1 MGTGDWGPEDRDSI
15 APAAAREPPLP
26 VSPFPFA
33 RTFSAMRESVFVRR
47 HAPDWEAFEDRLG
60 EAGEADA
67 DALADGYVRLGD
79 DLAYA
84 QTFFAGSATTAYLND
99 LQAEAHRRLYRNRRE
114 ERGRLARF
122 WTHEVPQA
130 AYDSRRALGLA
141 LLLFLGAIALGAVSA
156 AGDDRFARLVL
167 GDGYVSM
174 TEANIEAGDPLAV
187 YKDAQPLQMSVG
199 IALNNVLVS
208 FFAFVGV
215 LNVGGAVLPGFALG
229 SAQALFNNGVMVGV
243 FTHLFASRGL
253 GGTFAR
259 VVFIHGALELSAIV
273 VAGGAGFVMGGA
285 LLFPGTYPRLAS
297 FREGAL
303 RGTKLILGLVP
314 IFLAAAALE
323 GFATRH
329 TEMPLALAVAVIA
342 GSFAFMGFYYVWW
355 PRRVAAQARPP
366 GRPGAAP
373 HTPAVVPSPPLPADA

>member
-1 MGTGDWGPEDRDSI
+1 
-15 APAAAREPPLP
+15 
-26 VSPFPFA
+26 
-33 RTFSAMRESVFVRR
+33 MRESVFVRR
-47 HAPDWEAFEDRLG
+47 HAPDWEAFEDRLA

-84 QTFFAGSATTAYLND
+84 QTFFPGSVTAAYLND

-114 ERGRLARF
+114 ERGRLVRF
-122 WTHEVPQA
+122 WTHEVPLA
-130 AYDSRRALGLA
+130 AYESQRALGLA
-141 LLLFLGAIALGAVSA
+141 LLLFLGAIALGAISA

-174 TEANIEAGDPLAV
+174 TEANIESGDPLAV
-187 YKDAQPLQMSVG
+187 YKDAQPVQMSVG

-208 FFAFVGV
+208 FMAFVGV

-323 GFATRH
+323 GFVTRH
-329 TEMPLALAVAVIA
+329 TEMPLALAVAIIA
-342 GSFAFMGFYYVWW
+342 GSFAFMAFYYVWW
-355 PRRVAAQARPP
+355 PRRVAASPRLSAEA
-366 GRPGAAP
+366 GAAVLP
-373 HTPAVVPSPPLPADA
+373 SASSPPAPLATADA